1 MAEQVGV
8 FAAYLILP
16 KGFQPLFFVSR
27 DGRIGGEGDGRGSDQ
42 TSEEHLEQVG
52 KESERVRLVR
62 ENLRQHQLGS
72 LLGLSP

>member
-8 FAAYLILP
+8 FAAYLILT
-16 KGFQPLFFVSR
+16 KAFQPLFSVSR
-27 DGRIGGEGDGRGSDQ
+27 DGRIVGEGNGRGSDQ
-42 TSEEHLEQVG
+42 AAEEHLKEVG
-52 KESERVRLVR
+52 EESELVHLVR